1 MIDRFYYGVVQ
12 TTFVSTSWTPGA
24 SMMQE
29 MTRVTSSSSPY
40 MILEPV
46 EFLQLGQSAQP
57 AVQAVLVKQQ
67 ASEVRLS
74 IPPILEVELS

>member
-1 MIDRFYYGVVQ
+1 MLGS
-12 TTFVSTSWTPGA
+12 TFVSTSWTPGA

-40 MILEPV
+40 MIREPV
-46 EFLQLGQSAQP
+46 EFLQLGQRAQP

-74 IPPILEVELS
+74 IPPILGIETE

>member
-1 MIDRFYYGVVQ
+1 MHQ
-12 TTFVSTSWTPGA
+12 STFVSTSWTPGA

-74 IPPILEVELS
+74 IPPILGTEKS

>member
-1 MIDRFYYGVVQ
+1 MIDRFYYGMVQ

-29 MTRVTSSSSPY
+29 MTSVTSSSSPY

>member
-1 MIDRFYYGVVQ
+1 
-12 TTFVSTSWTPGA
+12 
-24 SMMQE
+24 MQE

-74 IPPILEVELS
+74 IPPILQI

>member
-1 MIDRFYYGVVQ
+1 MVRR
-12 TTFVSTSWTPGA
+12 SWTPGA

-40 MILEPV
+40 MIRDPV
-46 EFLQLGQSAQP
+46 ELLQLGQSAQP

-74 IPPILEVELS
+74 IPPILEITRR

>member
-1 MIDRFYYGVVQ
+1 MTSIRFYHGILG

-29 MTRVTSSSSPY
+29 MTRVTSSSPY

-74 IPPILEVELS
+74 IPPILQIELS